1 MPSGGTPFG
10 SLLDTIESS
19 RSHYPLEPD
28 FTTLMAKNRWP
39 FINDLLSRAM
49 ISPGGTDLKHVFAK
63 KETGAAS
70 MVLPWATTDI
80 NQEEIAL
87 TLEQPWRRSQ
97 TYWNIE
103 DTEDSMNMSPEE
115 IVSLIKLRRTG
126 ALHSLAVVLEEGY
139 WKRVSSTSAE
149 DEVFGV
155 PFFLPEIS
163 GGQVTSGGG
172 QSSVN
177 GAFQAGNPYDD
188 SGTQFSTYMGKS
200 RAATGNERLK
210 TYAENWEGA
219 DGFKVARDIRAL
231 DQALLETFHEAPLNF
246 ELGGDSVFD
255 WRFYTDKTNVLN
267 LKEQARAQD
276 MNLGPDI
283 LEHNGGAFI
292 NNTIVRYA
300 PQLNNYLNLD
310 GTVGHPFFGINLNEI
325 KVLVKQN
332 RNMIES
338 RQFVDKEQ
346 HTVGTWFI
354 DLMLTT
360 MGYNTQTMGFNI
372 IYKAAA

>member
-1 MPSGGTPFG
+1 MPSGGIAFG

-39 FINDLLSRAM
+39 FLNDLLSRAKT
-49 ISPGGTDLKHVFAK
+49 SPGGTDLKHVFAK

-70 MVLPWATTDI
+70 MVLPWASTTV
-80 NQEEIAL
+80 NQEEILL
-87 TLEQPWRRSQ
+87 TLKQEWRRSQ
-97 TYWNIE
+97 TFWNVE

-115 IVSLIKLRRTG
+115 IVSLIKVRRSG
-126 ALHSLAVVLEEGY
+126 ALHSMAVLLEEAF
-139 WKRVSSTSAE
+139 WKKVSSTGNN
-149 DEVFGV
+149 DEIRGI
-155 PFFLPEIS
+155 PYFLPEIS
-163 GGQVTSGGG
+163 GAQVTAGGG
-172 QSSVN
+172 VGEVN
-177 GAFQAGNPYDD
+177 GAFQAGNPYDAAG
-188 SGTQFSTYMGKS
+188 SQFSTYMTKS
-200 RAATGNERLK
+200 RATSGNERLK
-210 TYAENWEGA
+210 TYAENWAGT

-231 DQALLETFHEAPLNF
+231 DQALLLTFHEAPLNF

-283 LEHNGGAFI
+283 LQHNGGAFI

-300 PQLNNYLNLD
+300 PDLDSYKNLD
-310 GTVGHPFFGINLNEI
+310 GTTGHPFFGINLNEI
-325 KVLVKQN
+325 KVLVKKN

-372 IYKAAA
+372 IYKAAG